1 MKSKTKIFLLLAI
14 VGMCWYNWD
23 TIDNWLEQ
31 REISDWQSEGDLR
44 TSSRIKRHA
53 WKTWLKLKKSIVSKQ
68 AETATIDRD
77 RLLMDASLAEA
88 VLKYDNEVAKD
99 EYDKIK
105 DQEFSVRQS
114 AKILRVKVATIN
126 QAIDDGKLK
135 ASYKKRTYR
144 VNRID
149 LARFWNNIVV
159 GGEADKYPEDISTSI
174 LQQ

>member
-1 MKSKTKIFLLLAI
+1 MKSKTKLFLLLAV
-14 VGMCWYNWD
+14 VGLSWYNWD
-23 TIDNWLEQ
+23 DIDQWMEQ

-53 WKTWLKLKKSIVSKQ
+53 WKTWLKLKKAIENKH
-68 AETATIDRD
+68 AETAMIDRD
-77 RLLMDASLAEA
+77 RLLMDASIAEA
-88 VLKYDNEVAKD
+88 ALMYDNEVAKD
-99 EYDKIK
+99 EYEKIK

-114 AKILRVKVATIN
+114 AKILRVKVSVIN
-126 QAIDDGKLK
+126 EAIDDGKLK

-149 LARFWNNIVV
+149 LARFWNNIVIE
-159 GGEADKYPEDISTSI
+159 GEADKYPDDLSTAI